1 MRDREYFLKEKVR
14 KVLDETTTPL
24 EQLELVDKLQRLG
37 VSYHFESK
45 IDNILTDFYH
55 NNVRECGKEDL
66 HATALKFRLLR
77 EHGFNVSEG

>member
-1 MRDREYFLKEKVR
+1 MRDRDFLKEKVR

-45 IDNILTDFYH
+45 IHKILTDFYH
-55 NNVRECGKEDL
+55 NSLRECGKENL

-77 EHGFNVSEG
+77 EHGFNVTEG